1 MITKLFRT
9 VFATAAVLML
19 AAGCSK
25 EENPAGNESAGV
37 VTIRAKV
44 ADITS
49 KVAFTPAYDSN
60 GKPGSMSL
68 VWSEGDALR
77 VYNHNDRSSY
87 SDFTISQESIGK
99 TDGVFVGKA
108 VKAVSYDVEVING
121 AFDYAA
127 QTQPSDGVTSD
138 LKYFASESDITDLSS
153 IEFDSISSVLA
164 ITAQMP
170 SSAVAATIKSVDIIS
185 SSNIFNGGNNLS
197 ITLASAGDAGNDGLL
212 HLFAAL
218 PEGSTVVPAGTSLVV
233 HFNAPGTSHDVY
245 TRYIELGAKTF
256 TSNKLNTININ
267 ATKSAVH
274 AGLAA
279 SEGRIAADP
288 YLIGDKYQML
298 AMHDLV
304 VSGETRYFK
313 MVDDVNLDGGDW
325 EPLNL
330 SDPYD
335 KKIIFDGNGHTVK
348 KFSCNGSAHDYP
360 SFAGILNGEVRNVVF
375 DSAMVACSGK
385 KGGVIGGYLGHKNK
399 GLKCSLDKVII
410 KNSTIT
416 SSALAGILGAQ
427 GDNLATVS
435 NCAVIKSKVDAT
447 SARVGGMIGSVV
459 AFEQISDCY
468 VEDIDVK
475 STSYYIGGMI
485 GQLDGNGTMSGCH
498 STGSV
503 DCTLASGNYARCG
516 GLIGMVINATVDRCY
531 STCDVSVTGHFAGGL
546 IGDIQK
552 TVNVTKCYA
561 TGNVTLPTNRAQ
573 AGCLIG
579 IVEKNGGNLTLSDS
593 YATGTIVSAQRW
605 CGGLIGGTETA
616 TGGAA
621 KVSVT
626 NCYSTGEVNVANSG
640 ALIGCNA
647 SDQLTC
653 SGFIGWSSLS
663 ALAGSNNAVST
674 DGNYL
679 GTEGTVFEHATA
691 LGWDFTNVWNNTNPP
706 TLK

>member
-1 MITKLFRT
+1 MITKLFKT
-9 VFATAAVLML
+9 VFATAAVAALV
-19 AAGCSK
+19 AGCSK
-25 EENPAGNESAGV
+25 EENPAGNAGQI
-37 VTIRAKV
+37 TIRAKI
-44 ADITS
+44 ADIAT
-49 KVAFTPAYDSN
+49 KVAFSPVYNDVT
-60 GKPGSMSL
+60 GKPDLMNL
-68 VWSEGDALR
+68 TWSEGDALR
-77 VYNHNDRSSY
+77 VYDHSDRSNY
-87 SDFTISQESIGK
+87 SDFAIDPDCIG
-99 TDGVFVGKA
+99 TADGVFIGKA
-108 VKAVSYDVEVING
+108 VAAASYDVEVING
-121 AFDYAA
+121 SFDYAA
-127 QTQPSDGVTSD
+127 QTQPSDGVTTD

-153 IEFDSISSVLA
+153 IDFDSISSVLA

-170 SSAVAATIKSVDIIS
+170 SSEAAASIKSVDITAS
-185 SSNIFNGGNNLS
+185 ANIFGGGDKLT
-197 ITLASAGDAGNDGLL
+197 ITFTTPGDAGSDGLL
-212 HLFAAL
+212 RFFAVL
-218 PEGSTVVPAGTSLVV
+218 PQGSTVIPAGTTLVA
-233 HFNAPGTSHDVY
+233 HFNAPGTAHDVY

-256 TSNKLNTININ
+256 ISNKLNTININ
-267 ATKSAVH
+267 ATKSDVH
-274 AGLAA
+274 AGLL
-279 SEGRIAADP
+279 SSTGTSLSDP

-304 VSGETRYFK
+304 VSGDTRYFK
-313 MVDDVNLDGGDW
+313 MVDDVNLDGEDW

-335 KKIIFDGNGHTVK
+335 NKIIFDGNGHTVK

-410 KNSTIT
+410 KNSTVT

-435 NCAVIKSKVDAT
+435 DCAVIKSKMDAT

-503 DCTLASGNYARCG
+503 DCTLASGNYARSG
-516 GLIGMVINATVDRCY
+516 GLIGMAINATVDHCY
-531 STCDVSVTGHFAGGL
+531 STCNVSATGHFAGGL

-552 TVNVTKCYA
+552 TVTVTKCYA

-621 KVSVT
+621 KVSVK
-626 NCYSTGEVNVANSG
+626 NCYSTGSVNVNNSG

-679 GTEGTVFEHATA
+679 GTEGTVLEHATA